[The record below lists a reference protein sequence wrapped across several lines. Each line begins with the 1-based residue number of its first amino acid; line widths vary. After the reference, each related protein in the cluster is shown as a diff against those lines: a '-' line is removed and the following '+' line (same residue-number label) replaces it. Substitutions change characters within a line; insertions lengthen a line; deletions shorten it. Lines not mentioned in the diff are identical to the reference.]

1 MRFLLEDEEKET
13 DEEEKSF
20 SRSSRGNSRI
30 LGSGKSRTLGGTPT
44 RSSVEAMIE
53 HGREIW
59 TICPAGVPL
68 KEDHSKAWRIRRNQE
83 EPWMRECSSKRWK

>member
-30 LGSGKSRTLGGTPT
+30 LGSGNTRALGGTPT
-44 RSSVEAMIE
+44 RSSVEAMRSKIE
-53 HGREIW
+53 HGREFDPGQSARQAFDSKK
-59 TICPAGVPL
+59 TILCGLLDSLALV
-68 KEDHSKAWRIRRNQE
+68 
-83 EPWMRECSSKRWK
+83 